1 MSVTSNAC
9 LAGGAEGYD
18 FVCVSFC
25 RQTPAAVPCLG
36 WACSQLLMGLLL
48 DRKQG
53 KIFLAPLAFPPVT
66 MEAPISPK
74 ALLCTEGTWGP

>member
-48 DRKQG
+48 D
-53 KIFLAPLAFPPVT
+53 
-66 MEAPISPK
+66 
-74 ALLCTEGTWGP
+74 